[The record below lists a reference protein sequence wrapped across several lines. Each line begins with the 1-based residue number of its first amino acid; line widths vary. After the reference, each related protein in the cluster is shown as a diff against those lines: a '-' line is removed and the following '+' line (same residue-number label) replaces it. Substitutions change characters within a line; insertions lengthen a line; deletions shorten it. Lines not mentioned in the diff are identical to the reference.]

1 MPVSDDEPRSVIE
14 LALQGLQEERT
25 SCVRR
30 LQAVL
35 DSKGAETEIEGYM
48 RLIDNINA
56 ALIRLAGARVLA

>member
-1 MPVSDDEPRSVIE
+1 MQVADEQPRSAIE

-30 LQAVL
+30 LEAVL
-35 DSKGAETEIEGYM
+35 MNRGPELEVEGYM

-56 ALIRLAGARVLA
+56 ALIRLAGAHVVH